1 MAVTLMKTKAEQ
13 TLSGEFAAKAKSLP
27 GDAGARAEAMRAQL
41 VLFLQLAQPRRFQ
54 TPAPLLTQ

>member
-27 GDAGARAEAMRAQL
+27 GDAGARADAMR
-41 VLFLQLAQPRRFQ
+41 VFE
-54 TPAPLLTQ
+54 